1 MTCNHLAA
9 YSTSV
14 DDVFRALSDPSR
26 RTLLDD
32 LNRLNGQTLGE
43 LCAGLAMTRQSV
55 SKHLAILAAAN
66 LISTTKH
73 GREKLHYL
81 NAAPINAIADRWLS
95 QYDRQRAKA
104 LADLKTA
111 LEQSPMDNNGTD
123 EDFVYTTYI
132 KTTPEKLWQA
142 LTEPAFIKQYWGIE
156 LISDW
161 KVGSTIDWHVAGVL
175 ISDPEQVVLVADKP
189 HRLSFT
195 WHTVSEE
202 FGKAINAD
210 PQEVADMAA
219 EKRSTATFELEQ
231 QGDVVKLTLI
241 HTGFPADSELRAGV
255 SQGWQPILSS
265 LKTLLET
272 GQALPTE

>member
-1 MTCNHLAA
+1 M
-9 YSTSV
+9 
-14 DDVFRALSDPSR
+14 DEIFRALSDPSR
-26 RTLLDD
+26 RSLLDD
-32 LNRLNGQTLGE
+32 LNRRNGQTLGE
-43 LCAGLAMTRQSV
+43 LCSGLSMARQSV
-55 SKHLAILAAAN
+55 SKHLAILEHAN
-66 LISTTKH
+66 LISTVKR

-81 NAAPINAIADRWLS
+81 NAEPINAIADRWINR
-95 QYDRQRAKA
+95 YDQRRAAA
-104 LADLKTA
+104 LADLKSA
-111 LEQSPMDNNGTD
+111 LEHNPMDNSGTD

-161 KVGSTIDWHVAGVL
+161 KVGSTIDWQVAGVT
-175 ISDPEQVVLVADKP
+175 ISEPEQVVLISDKP
-189 HRLSFT
+189 RKLSFT
-195 WHTVSEE
+195 WHTVTEE

-241 HTGFPADSELRAGV
+241 HSGFPKDSALRAGV

-272 GQALPTE
+272 GTPLPAE